1 VGHVGLFPRGSGA
14 LEDAAIGINTT
25 LNELKAKRIDDLDG
39 RKADYGH
46 DKLAE
51 TIADF
56 CDRWELGVEHL
67 ATDGQEVATRLSQS
81 VQAYLK
87 VVVAPGPRLGADRR
101 GPGAVCRRPGP
112 TARTC
117 SRGRGR

>member
-1 VGHVGLFPRGSGA
+1 MADGFRVDLGA

-25 LNELKAKRIDDLDG
+25 LNDLKAKRIDDLDG

-67 ATDGQEVATRLSQS
+67 ATDGQEVASRLSHS

-87 VVVAPGPRLGADRR
+87 VDQAAKGRMDGIFQRPTGAD
-101 GPGAVCRRPGP
+101 PA
-112 TARTC
+112 AD
-117 SRGRGR
+117 

>member
-1 VGHVGLFPRGSGA
+1 MRDGRGTSYGGRFQRRSRRPRGRGDRYQHHA
-14 LEDAAIGINTT
+14 QRPEGQT
-25 LNELKAKRIDDLDG
+25 IDDLDG

-67 ATDGQEVATRLSQS
+67 ATDGQEVASRLSHS

-87 VVVAPGPRLGADRR
+87 VDQAAKGRMDGIFARPTGPDPAAD
-101 GPGAVCRRPGP
+101 
-112 TARTC
+112 
-117 SRGRGR
+117 